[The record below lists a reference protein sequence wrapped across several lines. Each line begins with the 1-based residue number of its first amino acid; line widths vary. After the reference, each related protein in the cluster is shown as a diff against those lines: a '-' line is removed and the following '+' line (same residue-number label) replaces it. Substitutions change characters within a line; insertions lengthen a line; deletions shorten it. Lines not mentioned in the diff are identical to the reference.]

1 MLNWL
6 HNFHPQAI
14 LFSIGSIHIYWYGLF
29 IVSGILVALAVS
41 LKLAKYY
48 RIKSDTLFDLSFW
61 LIINGLIGARVYDVF
76 LQLPY
81 YITNPLAIIKIWEGG
96 LAIHGA
102 ILAGLITI
110 YFFSRQ
116 QKISFWKITAL
127 FSPGLVLAQAI
138 GRWGN
143 YFNQELFGLPTTL
156 AWGIPINLINRP
168 LTYIGEYFFHPTFI
182 YESLGCFIIFIL
194 LISLTLYLIKKDKLK
209 EYYFVWLVAG
219 YMILYSI
226 LRFSLE
232 FIRLDVT
239 PIFFNL
245 RLPQIVSLI
254 IILVSISFLILNP
267 HAKTKETNL

>member
-1 MLNWL
+1 MFTWL

-168 LTYIGEYFFHPTFI
+168 LTYIGEDFFHPTFI

>member
-1 MLNWL
+1 MFTWL
-6 HNFHPQAI
+6 HNFQPQAI
-14 LFSIGSIHIYWYGLF
+14 ILSFGPINIYWYGLF
-29 IVSGILVALAVS
+29 IVLGILAALAIS

-48 RIKSDTLFDLSFW
+48 QIKSETLFDLSFW

-81 YITNPLAIIKIWEGG
+81 YLANPLAIIKVWEGG

-102 ILAGLITI
+102 IVAGLITI

-127 FSPGLVLAQAI
+127 FSPGLALAQAI

-156 AWGIPINLINRP
+156 AWGIPINLVNRP
-168 LTYIGEYFFHPTFI
+168 LAYIGNDFFHPTFI

-194 LISLTLYLIKKDKLK
+194 LGGFTLYLIKKDKLK
-209 EYYFVWLVAG
+209 EYYFVWLFAS

-232 FIRLDVT
+232 FIRLDIT

-254 IILVSISFLILNP
+254 IILVSIGGLIFNS

>member
-1 MLNWL
+1 MFTWL
-6 HNFHPQAI
+6 HNFQPQAI
-14 LFSIGSIHIYWYGLF
+14 ILSFGPINIYWYGLF
-29 IVSGILVALAVS
+29 IVLGILAALAIS

-48 RIKSDTLFDLSFW
+48 QIKSETLFDLSFW

-81 YITNPLAIIKIWEGG
+81 YLANPLAIIKIWEGG

-102 ILAGLITI
+102 IIAGLITI

-127 FSPGLVLAQAI
+127 FSPGLALAQAI

-156 AWGIPINLINRP
+156 AWGIPINLVNRP
-168 LTYIGEYFFHPTFI
+168 LAYIGNDFFHPTFI

-194 LISLTLYLIKKDKLK
+194 LGSFTLYLIKKDKLK
-209 EYYFVWLVAG
+209 EYYFVWLFAS

-254 IILVSISFLILNP
+254 IILVSIGGLIFNP